1 MAKGPIGEEDLRN
14 NYNQYIA
21 GSRTHKNANGN
32 SSTIMATTLPS
43 QGGLPHNVASN
54 KAGSASLTNQTMY
67 IFKSQGS
74 TERVNSSSKNKQHL
88 TDQKFK
94 KDFLSKTKG
103 QSDRAYL
110 NRSAMS
116 TGKPDINAITIS
128 NGKSPDRSK
137 NMSVYSQGQSLAAQI
152 NIQGGSHQ
160 GSSGV
165 IGSTRSPYLGVTGNI
180 NQAGAPQSIKK
191 RLEKVEGGHRKKDSM
206 LANATYKNAMI
217 NPNGNLTN
225 QQVKNLTN
233 QANQNTHNRTKSQS
247 KWFIV
252 FIVAKNLNLYV

>member
-21 GSRTHKNANGN
+21 GSRTQKNGN
-32 SSTIMATTLPS
+32 SSKIMATTLPS
-43 QGGLPHNVASN
+43 QGGIPSHTASSKVA
-54 KAGSASLTNQTMY
+54 SASLTNQTMY

-94 KDFLSKTKG
+94 KEFIQKSNKG

-116 TGKPDINAITIS
+116 TGKPDVNAITIS
-128 NGKSPDRSK
+128 NGKSPPDRSK

-152 NIQGGSHQ
+152 NQGNSHQ

-165 IGSTRSPYLGVTGNI
+165 IGSNRSPYLGV
-180 NQAGAPQSIKK
+180 Q
-191 RLEKVEGGHRKKDSM
+191 
-206 LANATYKNAMI
+206 
-217 NPNGNLTN
+217 GNLGH
-225 QQVKNLTN
+225 QGGG
-233 QANQNTHNRTKSQS
+233 
-247 KWFIV
+247 
-252 FIVAKNLNLYV
+252 

>member
-1 MAKGPIGEEDLRN
+1 MNDDNLKKRLDVLEQEKTELNGQLLKKQRGVSPFKVQSRSQYQMMEDLQDAIMAKGPIGEEDLRN

-21 GSRTHKNANGN
+21 GSRTQKNGN
-32 SSTIMATTLPS
+32 SGKIMANTLPS
-43 QGGLPHNVASN
+43 QGGIPQNVSN

-137 NMSVYSQGQSLAAQI
+137 NMSVYS
-152 NIQGGSHQ
+152 
-160 GSSGV
+160 
-165 IGSTRSPYLGVTGNI
+165 
-180 NQAGAPQSIKK
+180 
-191 RLEKVEGGHRKKDSM
+191 
-206 LANATYKNAMI
+206 
-217 NPNGNLTN
+217 
-225 QQVKNLTN
+225 
-233 QANQNTHNRTKSQS
+233 
-247 KWFIV
+247 
-252 FIVAKNLNLYV
+252 